1 MLKSD
6 IFALITSPPLGF
18 RLRLYRLAFLV
29 YFPSSFDLQLDYI
42 LLLRNIVISNLRKLH
57 RLNLSRLIIQIL
69 QLLLQRL
76 IVFLIKIQLIE
87 LCLLEFSV
95 HILVEMVG
103 LKQSPNQSNRK
114 MSNNNRGDDRSTYNL
129 RPNGLHDFN
138 VVLVVK
144 HCATDEGETDLV
156 EDMNKV
162 SQFVLVRTD
171 NDEKNE
177 HNR

>member
-6 IFALITSPPLGF
+6 IFTLITGLALDFS
-18 RLRLYRLAFLV
+18 LRLYRLAFLV
-29 YFPSSFDLQLDYI
+29 YFPSSFDLQLDYV
-42 LLLRNIVISNLRKLH
+42 LLLRNIVISNLGKLH

-76 IVFLIKIQLIE
+76 VVFLIKIQLIE
-87 LCLLEFSV
+87 LSLLELGV

-103 LKQSPNQSNRK
+103 LKQSPNQSDGK
-114 MSNNNRGDDRSTYNL
+114 MSNNNRSDDRSTYNL
-129 RPNGLHDFN
+129 CPNGLHDFN

-144 HCATDEGETDLV
+144 HCATDEGETYLV
-156 EDMNKV
+156 EDVNEV

-171 NDEKNE
+171 NYEKNE